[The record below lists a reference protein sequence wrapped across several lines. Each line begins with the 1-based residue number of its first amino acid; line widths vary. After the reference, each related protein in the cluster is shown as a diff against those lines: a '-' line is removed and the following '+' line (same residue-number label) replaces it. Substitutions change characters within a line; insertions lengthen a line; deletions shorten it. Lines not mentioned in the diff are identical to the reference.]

1 VPDMF
6 NSLATVILLGL
17 PLLGLIVFVHELGHF
32 VAARIVGVRV
42 LVFSLGFG
50 KRLWGFEHGGTD
62 YRVCALPLGGY
73 VKMAGD
79 QIEEEREEAPDE
91 FLSRRWYERAFIAVA
106 GPAAN
111 FVMAVI
117 CGVLFFATGIQYPIQ
132 PSVVGPVTP
141 GGLAASLGISAG
153 DRIVA
158 LDGVETPYWTDVER
172 GLETAEEEGRAATL
186 SLDAGADGTREVP
199 VPADGVSVL
208 RDSLL
213 VHISNEVGRVSV
225 GTPAYQAGLEPGDV
239 ITAVDDVPIASW
251 YDLLVEVQARPGE
264 EITLEFERNGAPVS
278 RSLTTLDADGRGMI
292 GVEAVRVA
300 TATQTYGL
308 GESLS
313 LGTRMTV
320 SAWQQVVTGIGSA
333 FATAIT
339 NPREATNGLAGPM
352 AIMQISAQQA
362 RSGRSSLLNWM
373 MFLNLALLSMNLL
386 PIPVLDGGHIV
397 VALYEGVSRRPIS
410 APVYA
415 VMYRVGL
422 LFLLVLMTL
431 AVAGDG
437 FKVFQ
442 RSRAVDAAD
451 EVSESAPAAPDD
463 DAAPAS
469 GD

>member
-1 VPDMF
+1 MPDMF
-6 NSLATVILLGL
+6 ASLARVLLLGL
-17 PLLGLIVFVHELGHF
+17 PTLGLIVFVHELGHF

-42 LVFSLGFG
+42 ITFSLGFG

-62 YRVCALPLGGY
+62 YRICALPLGGY

-106 GPAAN
+106 GPGAN

-117 CGVLFFATGIQYPIQ
+117 CGVLFFATGIQYPLH
-132 PSVVGPVTP
+132 PNVVGPVAP
-141 GGLAASLGISAG
+141 GSLAASLGMTEG
-153 DRIVA
+153 DRITAV
-158 LDGVETPYWTDVER
+158 DGVDTGYWHDVELA
-172 GLETAEEEGRAATL
+172 LEEAADGERPATL
-186 SLDAGADGTREVP
+186 SLAGDGAGREVR
-199 VPADGVSVL
+199 VPADGVPVL

-213 VHISNEVGRVSV
+213 VFISTEIGQVSV
-225 GTPAYQAGLEPGDV
+225 GTPAYQGGLQQGDV
-239 ITAVDDVPIASW
+239 ILAVNDTPVASW
-251 YDLLVEVQARPGE
+251 YDLTDEVRPRPAE
-264 EITLEFERNGAPVS
+264 AITLEIEREGGRITRA
-278 RSLTTLDADGRGMI
+278 LTTLDSNGIGLI
-292 GVEAVRVA
+292 GVEPVRVG
-300 TATQTYGL
+300 TGNQSYGIGEAIPL
-308 GESLS
+308 GVEMT
-313 LGTRMTV
+313 LGVWR
-320 SAWQQVVTGIGSA
+320 QVVTGIGSA
-333 FATAIT
+333 FAMMIT
-339 NPREATNGLAGPM
+339 NPKEATNGLAGPV

-362 RSGRSSLLNWM
+362 ESGRSDLLYWL
-373 MFLNLALLSMNLL
+373 MFLSLALLSMNLL

-442 RSRAVDAAD
+442 RSRAVNAVD
-451 EVSESAPAAPDD
+451 EVTAPAPVAPDD
-463 DAAPAS
+463 DAAPSS